1 MSHLNILTVLA
12 VLTLFSFAR
21 QATAQT
27 VPSTVGIH
35 AYSSQARFMSLAGY
49 LRWQYFQENNVWI
62 SRAEAGELSRTQANG
77 PK

>member
-1 MSHLNILTVLA
+1 
-12 VLTLFSFAR
+12 
-21 QATAQT
+21 
-27 VPSTVGIH
+27 
-35 AYSSQARFMSLAGY
+35 MSLAGY